1 MTTRG
6 KTDVKKSHWYGI
18 QQTWSFVLTIF
29 LSACVHNPDYFYE
42 IGERPIPP
50 GIEKKI
56 IPHTTTQDDVLN
68 LLGEPVVRLKT
79 QSNEGHIH
87 IWTYSYMDLDSPTHD
102 KGETLTITFDDDT
115 FVVQSVNRGP
125 L

>member
-1 MTTRG
+1 MTIRG
-6 KTDVKKSHWYGI
+6 KTDVKKRQWFGI
-18 QQTWSFVLTIF
+18 PRTWLFVLTIL

-87 IWTYSYMDLDSPTHD
+87 IWTYSYMDLESPTHD
-102 KGETLTITFDDDT
+102 KGESLTITFDDDT
-115 FVVQSVNRGP
+115 FVVQSVTRGP